1 MEIQVSSM
9 LIKWKNNI
17 VDWKEHV
24 HDFSINTLQ
33 TTM

>member
-17 VDWKEHV
+17 VDWKERD
-24 HDFSINTLQ
+24 HDFSINTLR